1 MKETKRFS
9 FAILRGVVQSFSV
22 VLLMLGTLSLAQA
35 DPSRTAQMIAPQSQ
49 LTEDSIEPAILSASD
64 IDLYIRIFE
73 VQEKG
78 QWKKADSLISQLA
91 NPILM
96 SYVQFQRYMHPTAYT
111 SKYNELRD
119 WLASYNDH
127 PEANRVYKLA
137 LRRKP
142 GNAAQPKRPLS
153 KKYRPEPD
161 RITNPHLSKKKRSS
175 SQRKRVNQINR
186 YAKSLLARE
195 RPTQTLN
202 YIQQED
208 VDRDLTAVE
217 TDRIKTWI
225 ARQYFLERVPKK
237 ALPVAEDV
245 INRSREALPLA
256 DWIAALSHWQ
266 LRNYESAA
274 VHFEAFANAKY
285 NNSASRSAGA
295 YWAARAHLVTKNPV
309 KVAKYLEIAADEPF
323 TFYGVLANRQ
333 LGNDHAYDWSAL
345 KLTASGFRAVTE
357 YPSVARAVAL
367 TQIGR
372 GDLADAELRRIH
384 GRVSANL
391 DRDLLALAIALDL
404 PAAQLQIA
412 EYSRGDGFEPG
423 LFPLPKYQPADG
435 FELDRALIYAFIR
448 KESKFDPNAKSWAGA
463 RGLMQLMPRT
473 ASSLAKDNSLR
484 SSNADKLFDPSFN
497 LKLGQDYLQ
506 QLLRRGDPSGNL
518 YALAVA
524 YNGGPGNL
532 RKWTKELKTDSS
544 DPLFFIESIPS
555 GETRAFI
562 EQVLTNLWIYRNRLG
577 QSAPTLEAAAGG
589 KWPIYR
595 SVETEQDRYANR

>member
-1 MKETKRFS
+1 MS
-9 FAILRGVVQSFSV
+9 AVQRRITATIAT
-22 VLLMLGTLSLAQA
+22 LLMLLVWAGAAQA
-35 DPSRTAQMIAPQSQ
+35 DPAVNAQIIVPQAQ
-49 LTEDSIEPAILSASD
+49 LTEDSIDPGILNASD
-64 IDLYIRIFE
+64 IDLYLRIFE

-78 QWKKADSLISQLA
+78 QWQKADNLISELA
-91 NPILM
+91 NPVLM
-96 SYVQFQRYMHPTAYT
+96 SYVQFQRYMHPTAYR
-111 SKYNELRD
+111 SKYNELRN
-119 WLASYNDH
+119 WLDSYNDH
-127 PEANRVYKLA
+127 PEANRIYKLA

-142 GNAAQPKRPLS
+142 SNAAQPKRPLS
-153 KKYRPEPD
+153 KKYRPEPN
-161 RITNPHLSKKKRSS
+161 RVSNPHLSNKKRSS

-202 YIQQED
+202 YIKKKD

-237 ALPVAEDV
+237 AIPVAQEV
-245 INRSREALPLA
+245 IERSREALPLA

-266 LRNYESAA
+266 LKDYEAA
-274 VHFEAFANAKY
+274 ATHFEAFANAKY
-285 NNSASRSAGA
+285 NNAASRSAGA
-295 YWAARAHLVTKNPV
+295 YWAARANLVTKNPV

-333 LGNDHAYDWSAL
+333 LGNDHAYDWRAL
-345 KLTASGFRAVTE
+345 RLTASGFRAITE

-367 TQIGR
+367 AQIGR
-372 GDLADAELRRIH
+372 EDLADAELRRIH
-384 GRVSANL
+384 GRVSSNL
-391 DRDLLALAIALDL
+391 DSDLLALAVALDL

-412 EYSRGDGFEPG
+412 EYGQGDGFESG
-423 LFPLPKYQPADG
+423 LFPLPKYTPADG

-473 ASSLAKDNSLR
+473 ASSLAKDKSLR

-532 RKWTKELKTDSS
+532 RKWTKELKKDSS

-555 GETRAFI
+555 GETRSFI

>member
-1 MKETKRFS
+1 MT
-9 FAILRGVVQSFSV
+9 
-22 VLLMLGTLSLAQA
+22 
-35 DPSRTAQMIAPQSQ
+35 TAQLIAPQPS
-49 LTEDSIEPAILSASD
+49 LTADSVEPVILNRPD

-78 QWKKADSLISQLA
+78 QWQNADKLIAQLS

-96 SYVQFQRYMHPTAYT
+96 SYVLFQRYMHPTAYR
-111 SKYNELRD
+111 SKYSELRN
-119 WLASYNDH
+119 WLNEYNDH
-127 PEANRVYKLA
+127 PEAHRIYKLA
-137 LRRKP
+137 QRRRP
-142 GNAAQPKRPLS
+142 SGAAKAKKPLS
-153 KKYRPEPD
+153 KKYRPETN
-161 RITNPHLSKKKRSS
+161 RVVNPHLTSKQRSS
-175 SQRKRVNQINR
+175 NQRNRVNQINR

-195 RPTQTLN
+195 RPTQTLD
-202 YIQQED
+202 YIKKKD

-237 ALPVAEDV
+237 AIPIAQEV
-245 INRSREALPLA
+245 IDRSREALPLA
-256 DWIAALSHWQ
+256 DWIAGLSHWQ
-266 LRNYESAA
+266 LKNYQAA
-274 VHFEAFANAKY
+274 ATHFEAFANAKY
-285 NNSASRSAGA
+285 NNSASRAAGA
-295 YWAARAHLVTKNPV
+295 YWAARAHLVTKNPP
-309 KVAKYLEIAADEPF
+309 KVTQYLEIAAKEPF

-333 LGNDHAYDWSAL
+333 LGNDHAYDWSPL
-345 KLTASGFRAVTE
+345 ELTTSGFKAVTE
-357 YPSVARAVAL
+357 YPSVGRAVAL

-372 GDLADAELRRIH
+372 GDLADIELRRIH
-384 GRVSANL
+384 GRVSPNL

-412 EYSRGDGFEPG
+412 DYGQGDGFETG
-423 LFPLPKYQPADG
+423 LFPVPKYAPADG

-484 SSNADKLFDPSFN
+484 SSNADKLFDPGFN

-506 QLLRRGDPSGNL
+506 QLLKRGDPSGNL
-518 YALAVA
+518 YALTVA

-555 GETRAFI
+555 GETRGFI

-595 SVETEQDRYANR
+595 SIETEQDRYSNP